1 MFANDLDP
9 LIRNWPYEPDR
20 VSVRQVM
27 GRDKRLKLQLR
38 IDLGVLQ
45 LEWRGRP
52 DGRKVEGYASQ
63 LEKHQ
68 ERLARFVRRCGA
80 SLGFDI
86 TATECERLREEMLL
100 YYQRVVC
107 LFVLDAY
114 EQAIDDL
121 DHCRRIIELCERF
134 GADRHIIESMVA
146 IVPHMVVM
154 NTKAMTARLLSEGR
168 AKEALDQTI
177 SGVCELLNHF
187 CAHGT
192 IEDYKRSDQFC
203 VLERLRLQLA
213 AQLDGDDRVRLR
225 RALRLAVRE
234 ERYEEA
240 ARIRDELDLL
250 KS

>member
-1 MFANDLDP
+1 MFAHDLGP
-9 LIRNWPYEPDR
+9 LIRDWPYDPDR
-20 VSVRQVM
+20 VSVRQVL

-52 DGRKVEGYASQ
+52 DGRKVEGFRSQ

-68 ERLARFVRRCGA
+68 QRLARYVRRCGA
-80 SLGFDI
+80 SLGFEI

-100 YYQRVVC
+100 FYQRVVC

-114 EQAIDDL
+114 EQAVEDL
-121 DHCRRIIELCERF
+121 EHCRRIIELCDRF
-134 GADRHIIESMVA
+134 GADRQVVDSMVA

-154 NTKAMTARLLSEGR
+154 NTKAVTARLVAEGR
-168 AKEALDQTI
+168 AKEALDKTI
-177 SGVCELLNHF
+177 GGACELLNHF

-192 IEDYKRSDQFC
+192 VEDYRQSDQYD
-203 VLERLRLQLA
+203 VLERLRLQLS

-234 ERYEEA
+234 ERYEDA
-240 ARIRDELDLL
+240 AHLRDELDRI
-250 KS
+250 KT